1 MAAWLASRHSPP
13 YHRMSYLAGISPR
26 GFISPKARVDHPGL
40 RLGNHV
46 YLGDGVII
54 YSTSGGGPIELE
66 DSVHLYGD
74 TFVETGMGG
83 SIRIG
88 EGSHIQPGC
97 HIHAYLSEISIG
109 GKCEIAPG
117 CAFYCY
123 DHGMAPGIPVMDQPL
138 QSKGGISV
146 GDGAWLGHGVIVL
159 QGVTIG
165 EHAVVAAGSVVTRD
179 IPANAIAAGSPAKV
193 LKFRGETAT
202 PSTIHPTP

>member
-1 MAAWLASRHSPP
+1 
-13 YHRMSYLAGISPR
+13 MSYLAGISPR
-26 GFISPKARVDHPGL
+26 GFISPRARVDHPGL

-46 YLGDGVII
+46 YLGDGVIV
-54 YSTSGGGPIELE
+54 YSTSGGGPIELA
-66 DSVHLYGD
+66 DRVHLYGD

-88 EGSHIQPGC
+88 EGAHIQPGC

-109 GKCEIAPG
+109 GKSEIAPG

-138 QSKGGISV
+138 QSKGGIRI

-159 QGVTIG
+159 QGVSIG
-165 EHAVVAAGSVVTRD
+165 EHAVVAAGSVVTCD

-193 LKFRGETAT
+193 LKFRGEAAK
-202 PSTIHPTP
+202 PSISIPTP